1 MKHYAK
7 KIAKKCKCGPGG
19 ARRVHKMGAGKHSKG
34 RGAHKMGGGGH
45 CMGRG
50 LGKLMKAARKVSP
63 RQALG
68 AVRVAMSAAE
78 KGASGPQKD
87 FLKAARLITSKDSKK
102 RRKGVDLAV
111 GTALKQTKSSG
122 SSSD

>member
-1 MKHYAK
+1 MKQRRIVAK
-7 KIAKKCKCGPGG
+7 L
-19 ARRVHKMGAGKHSKG
+19 ARRSKRAPKAGRVHKMGGSMKCGSCKG
-34 RGAHKMGGGGH
+34 RG
-45 CMGRG
+45 
-50 LGKLMKAARKVSP
+50 LSKLMKAAKKVTP

-78 KGASGPQKD
+78 KGASGSQKD

-111 GTALKQTKSSG
+111 GTALKQSKSSG